1 MGRSA
6 RVSMANAAVRREG
19 GLGGRHVAVVL
30 GILVRRQEGD
40 RVRCPRGR
48 PSVHGGHMDV
58 GVAGQRTAAVA
69 LGATGDG
76 VGAGSCDDGRI
87 EGDGAAG
94 QLIGRGACGHTVNRL
109 GVEVLEV
116 RQGPCG
122 AVGHVVAGGACD
134 GVSGVRSIVT
144 AHAVPAEGVIE
155 LGGDARTGGNAVA
168 GQALSGRVDETVL
181 PAGRGLAPMAPDIGA
196 GERAGDEGRSPTRL
210 GGEDRIDD
218 HRGWPG
224 RDSDP
229 GIGVSVVGDAPG
241 ATAGMAGVAGEL
253 GGQFHVLGV
262 RTGDAG
268 EGRSA
273 RSLGQ
278 PRGARVTGQAGA
290 GARGGHRGVGFGM
303 ALTAQ
308 GGGAVRGGPRVGMAG
323 GAVRG
328 KGRCGHRHMAIELG
342 VGLTRQEGNG
352 VRGGVGVMAEGGVVA
367 ARLGRRGG
375 RRGGMPDG
383 IVSRTR
389 QVALGTDGSV
399 RRVSCGVGESGGCT
413 EAPGLRRMGGADAVA
428 GAAGVGRGAAGEGG
442 AVAELTRNQAAGG
455 HHTGGHL
462 GANAMNSGV
471 RPAAHR
477 LVVAVGGHAGGHTT
491 SHLEHAE
498 LVAPRAVR
506 DLRYGR
512 PGMVGDP
519 AGHMIA
525 PVVLGSR
532 CGATARAAAQEAQGQ
547 AQQTGQDAEE
557 L

>member
-1 MGRSA
+1 
-6 RVSMANAAVRREG
+6 
-19 GLGGRHVAVVL
+19 
-30 GILVRRQEGD
+30 
-40 RVRCPRGR
+40 
-48 PSVHGGHMDV
+48 
-58 GVAGQRTAAVA
+58 
-69 LGATGDG
+69 
-76 VGAGSCDDGRI
+76 
-87 EGDGAAG
+87 
-94 QLIGRGACGHTVNRL
+94 
-109 GVEVLEV
+109 
-116 RQGPCG
+116 
-122 AVGHVVAGGACD
+122 
-134 GVSGVRSIVT
+134 
-144 AHAVPAEGVIE
+144 
-155 LGGDARTGGNAVA
+155 
-168 GQALSGRVDETVL
+168 
-181 PAGRGLAPMAPDIGA
+181 MAPHIGA

-229 GIGVSVVGDAPG
+229 GIGVGVVGDAPG

-290 GARGGHRGVGFGM
+290 GARGGHRGVGLGV
-303 ALTAQ
+303 ALTAE
-308 GGGAVRGGPRVGMAG
+308 GGGAVRGGPGVGMAG

-328 KGRCGHRHMAIELG
+328 KGCCGHRHVAVELG
-342 VGLTRQEGNG
+342 VGHARQEGNG
-352 VRGGVGVMAEGGVVA
+352 VRGRVGVMAQGGVVA
-367 ARLGRRGG
+367 AGLGRCGG
-375 RRGGMPDG
+375 RCGGMPGG
-383 IVSRTR
+383 IVGGTR
-389 QVALGTDGSV
+389 QVALGTDS
-399 RRVSCGVGESGGCT
+399 GVGGVGRGMRKGGGST
-413 EAPGLRRMGGADAVA
+413 EPPGLRRMRGADAVA
-428 GAAGVGRGAAGEGG
+428 GAAGIGRGATGEVC

-477 LVVAVGGHAGGHTT
+477 LVVAVGGHAGGHTAP
-491 SHLEHAE
+491 HLEHAE
-498 LVAPRAVR
+498 LVAAGAVR

-525 PVVLGSR
+525 PVVLGRR

-557 L
+557 LRGPIAIPCIVHGVTRRCVAVHGNNGHWSKGCSGEGGLAEPWLVRR